1 MKERLIMLA
10 KEAELNPA
18 PSLPEE
24 PTIEDVV
31 EGDWIGMRLLSM
43 IISTDLS
50 SLTIRDIRR
59 SMKYYSEKY
68 STEVVLQAFA
78 LINRERT
85 EQGEWHNPE
94 SNLIRKLK
102 NNMKATDKGREI

>member
-24 PTIEDVV
+24 PVIEDVI
-31 EGDWIGMRLLSM
+31 EEDWIGLRLLSLIM
-43 IISTDLS
+43 STDIS
-50 SLTIRDIRR
+50 SATIRDVRK

-68 STEVVLQAFA
+68 STEVLLQAFG

-85 EQGEWHNPE
+85 QQGEWNNPE
-94 SNLIRKLK
+94 NILIRKLK
-102 NNMKATDKGREI
+102 NNMKATDGGKEI